1 MRQRRFQCQTAVRW
15 FRSALDRILAR
26 SDAILSRLLLLH
38 PKIIDLSL
46 DRIDYILKRLGMP
59 QKNLPP
65 VIHVA
70 GTNGKGSTVA
80 FIRSILEA
88 AGLKVHCYT
97 SPHLVKF
104 HERIYVAGSLI
115 SEDQL
120 SQLLEE
126 CEKANGAAPITFFEI
141 TTAAAFLAF
150 SRTPADY
157 LILEVG
163 LGGRLDATN
172 VVEKPALSVITTID
186 YDHQQYLGDTLTAIA
201 HEKAGILKP
210 GVPAV
215 IGPQPDEAR
224 TEIEKVAEIRRSPLN
239 IANQDWQ
246 CFEQHGRLVFQ
257 DEAGLLDLNMPQL
270 KGRHQVDNAGNAIAA
285 IRLLGDSRISET
297 HIEQGLKSV
306 TWPARMQRLGPGT
319 LLNHIP
325 KDAELWL
332 DGGHNPSAGRV
343 IARAFSDINDRH
355 SRPLVLIWGMLN
367 TKNAGDFIEPFAGLA
382 QRVVTLTIPG
392 EPNAVPADQLAEIAR
407 SRELSAETAVNLEK
421 ALEQAALIRPAPRI
435 LICGSLY
442 LAGHVLSMHENTA
455 MSGAPGV
462 ARR

>member
-1 MRQRRFQCQTAVRW
+1 M
-15 FRSALDRILAR
+15 AR
-26 SDAILSRLLLLH
+26 SDAILNRLLSLH

-46 DRIDYILKRLGMP
+46 ERMERILARLENP
-59 QKNLPP
+59 ENKLPP

-80 FIRSILEA
+80 YIKSILEQ

-97 SPHLVKF
+97 SPHLVNF
-104 HERIYVAGSLI
+104 HERIYVAGETI
-115 SEDQL
+115 AEEKL
-120 SQLLEE
+120 SALLEE
-126 CEKANGAAPITFFEI
+126 CEVANGVAPITFFEI

-172 VVEKPALSVITTID
+172 VVARPVLSVITTVD
-186 YDHQQYLGDTLTAIA
+186 YDHQQYLGNTLTAIA
-201 HEKAGILKP
+201 HEKAGILKN
-210 GVPAV
+210 GVPAI
-215 IGPQPDEAR
+215 IGAQPDEVRA
-224 TEIEKVAEIRRSPLN
+224 EIECVAEKIGSPVF

-246 CFEQHGRLVFQ
+246 SFEQHGRLVFQ
-257 DEAGLLDLNMPQL
+257 DENSLLDLSLPQL
-270 KGRHQVDNAGNAIAA
+270 NGRHQVDNAGNAIAA
-285 IRLLGDSRISET
+285 IRLLDDVRVSET
-297 HIEQGLKSV
+297 HIEQGLRSV
-306 TWPARMQRLGPGT
+306 VWPARMQKLGPGALT
-319 LLNHIP
+319 NLIP

-332 DGGHNPSAGRV
+332 DGGHNPAAGRV
-343 IARAFSDINDRH
+343 IARAFSDINDRF

-367 TKNAGDFIEPFAGLA
+367 TKDAGSFIEPFAGLA
-382 QRVVTLTIPG
+382 QRVVTIAIPD

-407 SRELSAETAVNLEK
+407 GRNLSAETATSLTK
-421 ALEQAALIRPAPRI
+421 ALGQASLTTPAPRI

-442 LAGHVLSMHENTA
+442 LAGHVLSLHENKP
-455 MSGAPGV
+455 MSGVSGA

>member
-1 MRQRRFQCQTAVRW
+1 M
-15 FRSALDRILAR
+15 AR
-26 SDAILSRLLLLH
+26 SDAILNRLLSLH

-46 DRIDYILKRLGMP
+46 ERMERILARLGNP
-59 QKNLPP
+59 ENKLPP

-80 FIRSILEA
+80 YIKSILEQ
-88 AGLKVHCYT
+88 AGLRVHCYT

-104 HERIYVAGSLI
+104 HERIYVAGETV
-115 SEDQL
+115 SEEKL
-120 SQLLEE
+120 SALLEE
-126 CEKANGAAPITFFEI
+126 CEVANGNAPITFFEI

-150 SRTPADY
+150 SQTPADY

-172 VVEKPALSVITTID
+172 VIPKPVLSVITTVD
-186 YDHQQYLGDTLTAIA
+186 YDHQQYLGNSLIAIA
-201 HEKAGILKP
+201 HEKAGILKN
-210 GVPAV
+210 GAPAI
-215 IGPQPDEAR
+215 IGIQPDEAR
-224 TEIEKVAEIRRSPLN
+224 AEIERVAEKIGSPVF

-246 CFEQHGRLVFQ
+246 SFEQHGRLVFQ
-257 DEAGLLDLNMPQL
+257 DENGLLDLSLPQL

-285 IRLLGDSRISET
+285 IRLLDDTRVTEA
-297 HIEQGLKSV
+297 HIEQGLRSV
-306 TWPARMQRLGPGT
+306 VWPARMQKLGPGT
-319 LLNHIP
+319 LTNLIP

-332 DGGHNPSAGRV
+332 DGGHNPAAGRV
-343 IARAFSDINDRH
+343 IARAFSDINDRF

-367 TKNAGDFIEPFAGLA
+367 TKDAASFIEPFAGLA
-382 QRVVTLTIPG
+382 QRVVTLAIPD

-407 SRELSAETAVNLEK
+407 SQNLSAETATSLTK
-421 ALEQAALIRPAPRI
+421 ALGQASLTTPAPRI

-442 LAGHVLSMHENTA
+442 LAGHVLSVHENNA
-455 MSGAPGV
+455 MSGVSGA

>member
-1 MRQRRFQCQTAVRW
+1 MA
-15 FRSALDRILAR
+15 A
-26 SDAILSRLLLLH
+26 SDAILNRLLSLH

-46 DRIDYILKRLGMP
+46 DRMMHILERLGNP
-59 QKNLPP
+59 ERHLPP

-70 GTNGKGSTVA
+70 GTNGKGSTVSY
-80 FIRSILEA
+80 IRSILEA

-104 HERIYVAGSLI
+104 HERIYVAGKFI
-115 SEDQL
+115 SEERL
-120 SQLLEE
+120 TTLLAE
-126 CEKANGAAPITFFEI
+126 CEAANGATPITFFEI

-172 VVEKPALSVITTID
+172 VVAKPALSVITAID

-201 HEKAGILKP
+201 HEKAGILKK
-210 GVPAV
+210 GVPA
-215 IGPQPDEAR
+215 IIANQSDEAR
-224 TEIEKVAEIRRSPLN
+224 AEIERVADDTDAPLL

-246 CFEQHGRLVFQ
+246 TYEQHGRLVFQ
-257 DEAGLLDLNMPQL
+257 DENGLLDLSLPQL
-270 KGRHQVDNAGNAIAA
+270 RGLHQIDNAGNAIAA
-285 IRLLGDSRISET
+285 IRKLSDARVTDS

-306 TWPARMQRLGPGT
+306 VWPARMQKLGAGV
-319 LLNHIP
+319 LISLIP
-325 KDAELWL
+325 RDAELWL

-343 IARAFSDINDRH
+343 IARAFSDINDRL

-367 TKNAGDFIEPFAGLA
+367 TKDAGGFIECFAGLA
-382 QRVVTLTIPG
+382 QRVVTITIPD
-392 EPNAVPADQLAEIAR
+392 EPNAISAEQLADIAR
-407 SRELSAETAVNLEK
+407 ARGLAAETAGTLTK
-421 ALEQAALIRPAPRI
+421 ALGQASSTTPAPRI

-442 LAGHVLSMHENTA
+442 LAGHALSIHDNTP
-455 MSGAPGV
+455 MSGVSGA